1 MLSMQGLEHKSK
13 RRPYLE
19 RRTSSTCPAMNKPLQ
34 CVPVS
39 DRPYVKNHCL
49 NFWGCVKGVPLCKG
63 RNCAQTDSYVGRRAT
78 CRIPKSLLV
87 DVEGWLKVV
96 TKLKCKHP
104 YDKDSSTDKN
114 FCKHMR
120 KLSKEYMEDKDG
132 AQTNKAQAS

>member
-1 MLSMQGLEHKSK
+1 
-13 RRPYLE
+13 
-19 RRTSSTCPAMNKPLQ
+19 MNKSLQ

-63 RNCAQTDSYVGRRAT
+63 KNCPQTDSYVGRRAT

-96 TKLKCKHP
+96 TKLNCKYS
-104 YDKDSSTDKN
+104 YDKDLSRDKQ
-114 FCKHMR
+114 FAKHMR
-120 KLSKEYMEDKDG
+120 KLSKEFNENKDG
-132 AQTNKAQAS
+132 AQTKKTRTRTGICWYDDDIEDSELFSLDGKKTF